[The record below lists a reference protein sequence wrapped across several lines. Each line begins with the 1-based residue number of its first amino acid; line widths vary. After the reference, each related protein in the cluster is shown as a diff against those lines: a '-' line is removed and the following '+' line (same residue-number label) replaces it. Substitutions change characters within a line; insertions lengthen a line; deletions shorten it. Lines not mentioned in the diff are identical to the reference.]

1 MPIFA
6 FYTATAQPNWIQK
19 ISDIHVAIE
28 DSVSW
33 ECRASGRP
41 RPTYRWLKNGEPLF
55 AQVSKQRLPRPVPTV
70 MSKVALL
77 LWKQGKNESFPK

>member
-1 MPIFA
+1 M
-6 FYTATAQPNWIQK
+6 
-19 ISDIHVAIE
+19 E

-55 AQVSKQRLPRPVPTV
+55 AQVSKRPRSVPTV

-77 LWKQGKNESFPK
+77 LWKQGKDESFPK

>member
-19 ISDIHVAIE
+19 ISDIQVAIE

-55 AQVSKQRLPRPVPTV
+55 AQVSKRPVLTV

-77 LWKQGKNESFPK
+77 LWKRKG

>member
-1 MPIFA
+1 M
-6 FYTATAQPNWIQK
+6 
-19 ISDIHVAIE
+19 E

-55 AQVSKQRLPRPVPTV
+55 AQVSKRLCSVPTI
-70 MSKVALL
+70 MSKAALL
-77 LWKQGKNESFPK
+77 LWKQGKDESFPK